1 MVSIRKRLMTSMVLA
16 TLISTKGMGQTVS
29 TQILGRVTDPA
40 GAVIP
45 GATITARR
53 TATGDVRTTTSNET
67 GNYTFPLLDVGEY
80 GVACKAPGF
89 KTETMSGI
97 TLELEQKLRL

>member
-53 TATGDVRTTTSNET
+53 TATGDIRTTKTNDT
-67 GNYTFPLLDVGEY
+67 GNYTFPLLDVGDYE
-80 GVACKAPGF
+80 VTCMAPAF
-89 KTETMSGI
+89 KTETATGI
-97 TLELEQKLRL
+97 TLELEQKLR